1 MPPLEESLLESEP
14 SPAMEE
20 VEDMTS
26 RSQEISLEDIES
38 TRAPQTIHPGAE
50 IDMSSVEGL
59 GDAQEADMAH
69 SGAIEDVS
77 SEFLDLAE
85 EPSAQHTKA
94 QESDFGAG
102 LDDVT
107 SEFLDMEGPAAPR
120 PSEPAVDFEP
130 LDIDLQ
136 FDDTPVASRGSPSV
150 SSEAGFEAVTEF
162 DDFLSVEEGPA
173 PGPAVVAR
181 AGFDDV
187 SAVERELS
195 APTPEPTRIAQP
207 STKPDL
213 STEILLKIAEELSSI
228 RSELV
233 SLKTQ
238 IGDVVKSAV
247 EPGQPRIS
255 EHEEAN
261 ESEPSGGFFDEE
273 EDETIALTGDE
284 LDNILNTADFTEEI
298 AEAEQPLDLESE
310 IMPPN
315 LLDETLLPESGDY
328 SSPAAAPAIEEV
340 RIGQDDSVDEVG
352 HEPLEPDQS
361 ELSLVVEEGIKPMT
375 SAPED
380 TSYLE
385 TPDFEAGPMDF
396 EGAPLADEPLV
407 EPDLSDF
414 DLETEEL
421 EPRLEIDEELP
432 LVSTDSSAEELTL
445 GIDAGPGYAAEEPAV
460 DAEFLE
466 PVNEIEEP
474 NFAEIS
480 LHEEGL
486 DSAASSEPSDLE
498 EIDVLSDSGL
508 SASLS
513 PEYPS
518 QNGAP
523 SGGLPAEEEEDL
535 VLEAEEPIAPVME
548 ASRPSNDGDRLK
560 AEIKSVLSYLD
571 KLLDSLPEDKIEE
584 FANSEYFDT
593 YKKLFEELGLV

>member
-1 MPPLEESLLESEP
+1 
-14 SPAMEE
+14 
-20 VEDMTS
+20 
-26 RSQEISLEDIES
+26 
-38 TRAPQTIHPGAE
+38 
-50 IDMSSVEGL
+50 MSSVEGL

-102 LDDVT
+102 LDNVT

-136 FDDTPVASRGSPSV
+136 FDDTPVASRRSPSV

-273 EDETIALTGDE
+273 EDETIALTGDGSTISSTRQISPKKSPRPSSRSISNPKSC
-284 LDNILNTADFTEEI
+284 LQISLTRLFCPSLATI
-298 AEAEQPLDLESE
+298 RR
-310 IMPPN
+310 
-315 LLDETLLPESGDY
+315 LLPRRRSRKSG
-328 SSPAAAPAIEEV
+328 
-340 RIGQDDSVDEVG
+340 
-352 HEPLEPDQS
+352 
-361 ELSLVVEEGIKPMT
+361 
-375 SAPED
+375 SAK
-380 TSYLE
+380 T
-385 TPDFEAGPMDF
+385 TA
-396 EGAPLADEPLV
+396 
-407 EPDLSDF
+407 
-414 DLETEEL
+414 
-421 EPRLEIDEELP
+421 
-432 LVSTDSSAEELTL
+432 ST
-445 GIDAGPGYAAEEPAV
+445 
-460 DAEFLE
+460 
-466 PVNEIEEP
+466 
-474 NFAEIS
+474 
-480 LHEEGL
+480 
-486 DSAASSEPSDLE
+486 
-498 EIDVLSDSGL
+498 
-508 SASLS
+508 
-513 PEYPS
+513 
-518 QNGAP
+518 
-523 SGGLPAEEEEDL
+523 
-535 VLEAEEPIAPVME
+535 
-548 ASRPSNDGDRLK
+548 K
-560 AEIKSVLSYLD
+560 
-571 KLLDSLPEDKIEE
+571 
-584 FANSEYFDT
+584 
-593 YKKLFEELGLV
+593 